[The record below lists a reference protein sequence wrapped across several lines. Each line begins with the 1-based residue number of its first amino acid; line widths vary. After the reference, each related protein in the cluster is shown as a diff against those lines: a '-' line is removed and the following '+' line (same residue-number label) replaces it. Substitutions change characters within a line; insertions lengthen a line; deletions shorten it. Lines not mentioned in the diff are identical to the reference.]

1 MMSVLTFLLVAIFP
15 IAMAFAAANDLFTM
29 RIPNVISLALI
40 GGFAGLALLMQMPLE
55 TFGLHI
61 VCALGV
67 LLLTFALFAFNLLGG
82 GDAKLMAAG
91 ALWMGSAQVLPF
103 VVFTTLFGGIL
114 CLLVL
119 SYRRMVPA
127 DVWPLPVWAL
137 RLHTSG
143 GPVPYGIAIAASG
156 LMVFPSTELFRMLMV

>member
-1 MMSVLTFLLVAIFP
+1 MSVVISLLIMIFP

-40 GGFAGLALLMQMPLE
+40 GGFVGLALLTQMPLE
-55 TFGLHI
+55 TFGLHV

-67 LLLTFALFAFNLLGG
+67 LLFTFALFAFNLLGG

-91 ALWMGSAQVLPF
+91 ALWVGAGQIFSFLA
-103 VVFTTLFGGIL
+103 FTAIFGGIL
-114 CLLVL
+114 CLLIL
-119 SYRRMVPA
+119 SYRRLVPA
-127 DVWPLPVWAL
+127 DVWPLPPWAL
-137 RLHTSG
+137 RLHASG

-156 LMVFPSTELFRMLMV
+156 LMVFPTTELFRMLSA

>member
-1 MMSVLTFLLVAIFP
+1 MSVLTFLLVAIFP

-40 GGFAGLALLMQMPLE
+40 GGFVGLAVLTRMPLE
-55 TFGLHI
+55 TFGMHA

-67 LLLTFALFAFNLLGG
+67 LLLTFALFAFHLLGG

-103 VVFTTLFGGIL
+103 IAYTTLFGGIL
-114 CLLVL
+114 CLVIL

-127 DVWPLPVWAL
+127 DAWPLPEWAQ
-137 RLHTSG
+137 RLHMSG
-143 GPVPYGIAIAASG
+143 GPIPYGIAIAASG
-156 LMVFPSTELFRMLMV
+156 LTVFPATELFRMLPV

>member
-1 MMSVLTFLLVAIFP
+1 MSVLTFLLVAIFP

-40 GGFAGLALLMQMPLE
+40 SGFVGLAVLTRMPLE
-55 TFGLHI
+55 TFGMH
-61 VCALGV
+61 VVYALGV
-67 LLLTFALFAFNLLGG
+67 LLLTFALFAFHLLGG

-103 VVFTTLFGGIL
+103 IAYTTLFGGIL
-114 CLLVL
+114 CLVIL

-127 DVWPLPVWAL
+127 EAWPLPEWAQ
-137 RLHTSG
+137 RLHMSG

-156 LMVFPSTELFRMLMV
+156 LTVFPATELFRMLPV